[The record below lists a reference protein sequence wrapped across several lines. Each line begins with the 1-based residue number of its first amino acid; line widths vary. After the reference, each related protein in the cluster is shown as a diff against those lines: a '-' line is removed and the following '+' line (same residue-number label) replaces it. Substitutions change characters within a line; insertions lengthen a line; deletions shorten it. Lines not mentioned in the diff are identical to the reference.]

1 MASFKFTPLFTP
13 LADGK
18 TLWGNVPL
26 PISSSRSTVPSPI
39 PGRTPI
45 PGRNSAELRRNFVA
59 PMPLLLDLVLKDWI
73 EKAAFTD
80 ELRKELDTEHFVEH
94 MNNAVKADM
103 SALYETAFHAG
114 AHHGKADM
122 IFEKEK
128 LAATITRLHKEKE
141 TLTVAVLKLAQ
152 EKDEMFFTIHDL
164 NTRIM
169 AMTVEPPPILAE
181 QVPSTG
187 PTPCTRRTRT
197 PRSPPQSAPA
207 WCGPRSARSL
217 SPRPRSPASRWP

>member
-13 LADGK
+13 LGDGK
-18 TLWGNVPL
+18 TLWGRGSQGPWL
-26 PISSSRSTVPSPI
+26 PISSSRSTVPSPN
-39 PGRTPI
+39 

-59 PMPLLLDLVLKDWI
+59 PPLLLDLVLKDWI

-128 LAATITRLHKEKE
+128 LAATITRLHTEKE